1 MYIDFF
7 LYLIIFWDPSA
18 VWEGRKAK
26 RENPSGGKDNRM
38 AGFPRYFSKRTS
50 DIVSNSNHFA
60 FESSKNTACFG
71 SGTQDVQYLFLELN
85 DVGKGR
91 EVRGEA

>member
-1 MYIDFF
+1 MVEKTIAWLGSQD
-7 LYLIIFWDPSA
+7 IF
-18 VWEGRKAK
+18 
-26 RENPSGGKDNRM
+26 REV
-38 AGFPRYFSKRTS
+38 FRYSLS
-50 DIVSNSNHFA
+50 SNHFA

-71 SGTQDVQYLFLELN
+71 SGTQVVQYSFLKLN